1 MQKTPHILNSVAKR
15 KNIWYYTDR
24 AKLFYIK
31 NGGCIVLKKAYLE
44 ITNCCNLSCSF
55 CHKTKRTQRFMS
67 ETEFGILTDK
77 LRGRVRYLYF
87 HLMGEPTLHP
97 QLAAF
102 VHIARDKGFLPIIT
116 TNGSLLRKSEESLLS
131 AAPHKISISLH
142 APSANKTFSQ
152 PSYLEDC
159 IAFAKK
165 GADRGCYISF
175 RLWNIGSD
183 DESENVEILK
193 KLHEAFAG
201 EWSDV
206 RTANVKKLAD
216 RIYLEFAER
225 FDWPDMSAEER
236 EKNADT
242 FCYGLRDQV
251 GILCDGTVVPC
262 CLDAEGILSL
272 GNLFE
277 NDLETILNSP
287 RAKAIYNG
295 FSRRRAAEEL
305 CRKCGY
311 IKRFSR
317 K

>member
-1 MQKTPHILNSVAKR
+1 M
-15 KNIWYYTDR
+15 
-24 AKLFYIK
+24 
-31 NGGCIVLKKAYLE
+31 LKKAYLE

-67 ETEFGILTDK
+67 ETEFCILTDR
-77 LRGRVRYLYF
+77 LRGRVKYLYF

-97 QLAAF
+97 QLPDF
-102 VHIARDKGFLPIIT
+102 VNIAREKGFLPIIT
-116 TNGSLLRKSEESLLS
+116 TNGSLLGKCGDGLLT
-131 AAPHKISISLH
+131 AVPHKVSISLH
-142 APSANKTFSQ
+142 APSANKAFAH

-165 GADRGCYISF
+165 GADRGCYIAF
-175 RLWNIGSD
+175 RLWNIGSE
-183 DESENVEILK
+183 DESENVEILE
-193 KLHEAFAG
+193 KLHEAFDG
-201 EWSDV
+201 EWTDV
-206 RTANVKKLAD
+206 RTANVKRLAD

-225 FDWPDMSAEER
+225 FDWPDMNTEEFPI
-236 EKNADT
+236 DT
-242 FCYGLRDQV
+242 DAFCYGLRDQI

-262 CLDAEGILSL
+262 CLDAEGDLAL

-277 NDLETILNSP
+277 NDLENILDSQ

-295 FSRRRAAEEL
+295 FSGRRAVEEL

-311 IKRFSR
+311 AKRFSR